1 MEGSSGKIPGLISVK
16 VQTGGLSGSI
26 ADLML
31 DMSFTDE
38 TAFKNYS
45 VNPLHIPRHKKSPSL
60 YTGKAL
66 FELRGIKYSVL
77 LN

>member
-38 TAFKNYS
+38 AVLKNYS
-45 VNPLHIPRHKKSPSL
+45 VNPLHIAAAQRKVRRFVQVRL
-60 YTGKAL
+60 C
-66 FELRGIKYSVL
+66 
-77 LN
+77 LNY